1 MQRDG
6 GLVPRSLLTARA
18 NRGEVL
24 TVQSVTELVYLRL
37 RSEILNGSA
46 RRALPLNEI
55 ALEMG
60 VSTTPVRV
68 AIERLV
74 AEGLVVQA
82 SRRGARV
89 APLSPEDFRDIYA
102 VRRGLEGTAANLGTA
117 AMTDQDRGKMD
128 SLAHALD
135 KIASSSRPAVN
146 EYLDAE
152 WAIHLV
158 CYRAPGYT
166 RLFELIQGY
175 RRQAERYFRIALV
188 DDLNIQTDLEQQHRF
203 VEACL
208 ARHPLR
214 AESVAQRLIDWTV
227 EKVGPI
233 LEAKNVG
240 LTA

>member
-1 MQRDG
+1 MLKEPVNR
-6 GLVPRSLLTARA
+6 RT
-18 NRGEVL
+18 NRGETL
-24 TVQSVTELVYLRL
+24 AIQSVTELVYLRL
-37 RSEILNGSA
+37 RSEIIDGSA
-46 RRALPLNEI
+46 RQALPLNEI

-68 AIERLV
+68 AIERLA
-74 AEGLVVQA
+74 AEGLVVQV

-117 AMTDQDRGKMD
+117 AMTDRDRETMTA
-128 SLAHALD
+128 LAQALD
-135 KIASSSRPAVN
+135 AIASRSKPAVS

-152 WAIHLV
+152 WAIHVV

-166 RLFELIQGY
+166 RLFDLIEAY

-188 DDLNIQTDLEQQHRF
+188 DDLNIHTDLDQQHRF
-203 VEACL
+203 VEACM

-214 AESVAQRLIDWTV
+214 AESAAQRLIDWTV

-233 LEAKNVG
+233 LSAKQAA